1 MPQTTATGPAKA
13 LVDAHQEPQDLVLWS
28 HWACPFNQRVWIA
41 LEERKIPY
49 QYHESNPY
57 DKEPRFL
64 ELNPL
69 GLVPTL
75 EGLFDSDVLV
85 EYVEDL
91 YPASVEH
98 PPVFPLDPYEKSWAR
113 LNLQHITKKI
123 IPAYFKI
130 IQAQDPSAQSVA
142 RGEFYTHLRTYT
154 ARIKEGGPYFAGEQ
168 WMTVDG
174 SLAPFV
180 GRFFLLEERRGFEG
194 KEVGEKWV
202 EYAKN
207 ILARES
213 VKKTTSEAK
222 YYTELMEKY
231 FTDEANSQ
239 VSIAIRAGKAL
250 P

>member
-1 MPQTTATGPAKA
+1 MDNRVARMI
-13 LVDAHQEPQDLVLWS
+13 LDASRYFWVEWRQPRDRRFVSDLVHL
-28 HWACPFNQRVWIA
+28 ALRQRAA
-41 LEERKIPY
+41 L
-49 QYHESNPY
+49 
-57 DKEPRFL
+57 PRAQPPRSRPDSRGKTP
-64 ELNPL
+64 N
-69 GLVPTL
+69 GSK
-75 EGLFDSDVLV
+75 GLFDSDVLV